1 VKRFLCGVDGVRE
14 TGNEVLEPL
23 LGGVCDLVGSFMVV
37 ECDEGSKVA
46 SGERFGGVGW
56 GIVLS
61 NISDRSNVENVRF
74 ASSAAK

>member
-1 VKRFLCGVDGVRE
+1 
-14 TGNEVLEPL
+14 
-23 LGGVCDLVGSFMVV
+23 MVV

-74 ASSAAK
+74 ASSAAKRISYWLKGDFYSFLTPLEMKLAVRRSFFLL